1 MAKRYYWLKLQQDFL
16 KDKRLKKLRRIPGG
30 DSYAFIYLE
39 MILSTLNSEG
49 IIVYEGLEDNVAK
62 EIALE
67 LDEDPDTVQVVVS
80 FLLKTGLMEDLGDG
94 RFLLP
99 YVAENLGSEGASA
112 KRVRDFRERHKALQ
126 CNTDVTDDTSKA
138 LQCNTDVTP
147 EKRFCNVEKRRE
159 EKEIDYIKD
168 IKSDEPTLS
177 LQETESE
184 DPEEPKKKQRAP
196 FQKPTVEEIDSY
208 IHDKGY
214 PVDAQE
220 FYNYYEDNE
229 WHCGKIPMKNWK
241 NAVYAW
247 NKNQKRWSDEKA
259 QKAAEAKTKNSFQQ
273 NTYDYEQLEKDLVKN

>member
-168 IKSDEPTLS
+168 IKSDEPTS
-177 LQETESE
+177 SIS
-184 DPEEPKKKQRAP
+184 KKKNKP
-196 FQKPTVEEIDSY
+196 FEKPTVEQLESY
-208 IHDKGY
+208 IKEKGY
-214 PVDAQE
+214 QLDAQE
-220 FYNYYEDNE
+220 FFKYYEDRD
-229 WHCGKIPMKNWK
+229 WMCGKTPMKNWK
-241 NAVYAW
+241 NSLYAW
-247 NKNQKRWSDEKA
+247 NKNQSRWSKEKI
-259 QKAAEAKTKNSFQQ
+259 QQPKPDKNSFMQ
-273 NTYDYEQLEKDLVKN
+273 NSYDFDQLEKELVRN